1 VATDSDFRMDV
12 GALREALAKDRAQ
25 SLKPLAV
32 IATVGTTSTA
42 SVDPIPEIAKICRE
56 NNIWLHID
64 GAYGGGF
71 ALLPEFKDLSEG
83 WADADSIVINPHKTV
98 FVPLDFSVLYIRNIE
113 RLRKVFTLVPEY
125 LRGDTIEA
133 EKNYMDY
140 GIQLGRRFRAL
151 KAWVVWRSFGREGM
165 VAFMREHLRLA
176 RLFGEWVRGSRD
188 FELSAPIS
196 MGVVCFRAVAA
207 LYERRIDG
215 GRRPPLQGTQIDALN
230 SKIVEEVNASG
241 KAYLTQ
247 TKLHGRTVIRI
258 GLGNVLTTERHL
270 AEAWN
275 LIRKTAFQVG
285 AVDPATP
292 ARSRPRAVR

>member
-1 VATDSDFRMDV
+1 LGEENVVRVASDSDFRMDV
-12 GALREALAKDRAQ
+12 SALREAVTRDLAEK
-25 SLKPLAV
+25 LKPLAV

-71 ALLPEFKDLSEG
+71 ALLPEFKGLTEG

-98 FVPLDFSVLYIRNIE
+98 FVPLDFSVLYVRDIE
-113 RLRKVFTLVPEY
+113 RLRRVFTLVPEY

-151 KAWVVWRSFGREGM
+151 KAWVIWRSFGREGM

-176 RLFGEWVRGSRD
+176 RLFGEWVKGSSD

-196 MGVVCFRAVAA
+196 MGVICFRFVAGVA
-207 LYERRIDG
+207 DAGPE
-215 GRRPPLQGTQIDALN
+215 IDALN

-247 TKLHGRTVIRI
+247 TKLHGRTIIRI

-270 AEAWN
+270 AEAWA

-285 AVDPATP
+285 AIDPATP

>member
-1 VATDSDFRMDV
+1 
-12 GALREALAKDRAQ
+12 
-25 SLKPLAV
+25 
-32 IATVGTTSTA
+32 
-42 SVDPIPEIAKICRE
+42 
-56 NNIWLHID
+56 
-64 GAYGGGF
+64 
-71 ALLPEFKDLSEG
+71 
-83 WADADSIVINPHKTV
+83 VINPHKTV
-98 FVPLDFSVLYIRNIE
+98 FVPLDFSVLYVRDIE
-113 RLRKVFTLVPEY
+113 RLRRVFTLVPEY

-151 KAWVVWRSFGREGM
+151 KAWVIWRSFGREGM

-176 RLFGEWVRGSRD
+176 RLFGDWVKGSSD

-196 MGVVCFRAVAA
+196 MGVICFRFVAGIGDA
-207 LYERRIDG
+207 GPD
-215 GRRPPLQGTQIDALN
+215 IDALN

-247 TKLHGRTVIRI
+247 TKLHGRTIIRI

-270 AEAWN
+270 AEAWA

-285 AVDPATP
+285 RLTLPLRLGV
-292 ARSRPRAVR
+292 ARGQFGEPPLPKTVWRTRKRRKFCGHSSAP